1 MGAATLRAPGNRET
15 SFSERR
21 PCADSRENGSP
32 DCNGTMYDHVP
43 SAEETDADL
52 PSGDQLHH
60 PPLAIGLPP
69 SVGKNCT
76 ADESL
81 PGRVVHPRTNRPSG
95 ETSPRRGIGCPMAL
109 RRFAPSVR
117 TRYTYVA
124 VPSPRRKK
132 MSPSGPN
139 RG

>member
-1 MGAATLRAPGNRET
+1 MVAGTFRAPGKRAI

-21 PCADSRENGSP
+21 PSGDIRENGSP
-32 DCNGTMYDHVP
+32 VCSGTMYDQVP

-52 PSGDQLHH
+52 PLGDQLHH
-60 PPLAIGLPP
+60 PPLGIGVPP

-95 ETSPRRGIGCPMAL
+95 ETSPRRGIGCSMAL
-109 RRFAPSVR
+109 RAFAPSVR
-117 TRYTYVA
+117 TR
-124 VPSPRRKK
+124 
-132 MSPSGPN
+132 
-139 RG
+139 